1 MNLKKFLM
9 LTGAGGNPLPPGL
22 VSANLLVLCLRVTT
36 GIGSIRTKFTQDTLI
51 SFFLGLVL
59 LGSVEF
65 FICHSPTL

>member
-1 MNLKKFLM
+1 M
-9 LTGAGGNPLPPGL
+9 LTGAGENPLPPGL

-36 GIGSIRTKFTQDTLI
+36 GIVTIRTKFLILGTLI

-65 FICHSPTL
+65 FICYSPVL